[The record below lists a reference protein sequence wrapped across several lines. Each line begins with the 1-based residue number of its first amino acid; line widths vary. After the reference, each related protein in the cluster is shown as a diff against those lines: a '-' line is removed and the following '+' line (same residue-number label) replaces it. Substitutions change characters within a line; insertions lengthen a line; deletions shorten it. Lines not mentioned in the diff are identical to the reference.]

1 MYFGDNSND
10 SRFKHLQAGINHL
23 IKFDD
28 DDGEISNTYK
38 ELLNNIKI
46 NDVCFNIFDDEE
58 SIVGQSNINVIL
70 DKNFNGE
77 EHMIVILLP

>member
-1 MYFGDNSND
+1 M
-10 SRFKHLQAGINHL
+10 

>member
-10 SRFKHLQAGINHL
+10 SRFKNLQAGINHL

-28 DDGEISNTYK
+28 DDGEMSNTYK

-77 EHMIVILLP
+77 EHMIV